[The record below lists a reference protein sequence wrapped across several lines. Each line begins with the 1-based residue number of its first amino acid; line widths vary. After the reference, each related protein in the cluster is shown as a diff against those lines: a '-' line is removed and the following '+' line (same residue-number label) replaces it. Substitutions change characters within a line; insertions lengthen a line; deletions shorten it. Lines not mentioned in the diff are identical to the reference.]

1 MWFTVEKN
9 DKINHPPLYF
19 NQNFVKS
26 SSTYKHLGMVLD
38 TRLDFSLHL
47 DNVQNKANKTIEF
60 LRKLYR
66 VVGSFFGEGEAGG
79 GSVWSKL

>member
-1 MWFTVEKN
+1 
-9 DKINHPPLYF
+9 
-19 NQNFVKS
+19 
-26 SSTYKHLGMVLD
+26 MVLD

-47 DNVQNKANKTIEF
+47 DNVQNKVNKTIEF

-79 GSVWSKL
+79 GIVWSKL